1 MGFYHMPRG
10 NKLIIKKKWSILK
23 PALKYHCIAK
33 SSISCELR
41 TFGLAWTKFCKG
53 MELIPDP
60 PNHLNVASTALCS
73 KLLVSPHCRDINGY
87 PGMQAV

>member
-1 MGFYHMPRG
+1 M
-10 NKLIIKKKWSILK
+10 KWSILK

-41 TFGLAWTKFCKG
+41 TFGLVWMKFSKG
-53 MELIPDP
+53 MELIPDA
-60 PNHLNVASTALCS
+60 PNHLKVASAALCS
-73 KLLVSPHCRDINGY
+73 KLLMSPHGRGINGY